1 MKKSKIIVP
10 ALGILCLST
19 AAAVT
24 GTVAWFTASRVQNIS
39 MSNIT
44 LVNPETGLNVTLSNI
59 GGTYING
66 NAVTHANT
74 TNVAANQGYLRD
86 GSVDLTQS
94 SPVVYKA
101 ILDDNGNV
109 ASHAAVTATEFKDTK
124 KYNEKDLYFAT
135 AFKMSFKAQNTESG
149 ADNCLF
155 FSMNLS
161 SVTTDWSDAAKSSL
175 RIGLKSASKYVVWA
189 PFYNPDASSA
199 NPNALTFVNGT
210 AANAHGSFEL
220 NTNAFSGNTTGTDV
234 EAAWSDAAN
243 YLDKATYGVS
253 AYIFNLGVLPAD
265 GAIALDV
272 SVYTWFEGT
281 DKFCNE
287 NNWATATEIQSQLSF
302 VSRKVAA

>member
-1 MKKSKIIVP
+1 
-10 ALGILCLST
+10 
-19 AAAVT
+19 
-24 GTVAWFTASRVQNIS
+24 

-59 GGTYING
+59 GGTYIDG
-66 NAVTHANT
+66 NSVTHANT
-74 TNVAANQGYLRD
+74 TANSANQGYLRD
-86 GSVDLTQS
+86 GSVDLSQS
-94 SPVVYKA
+94 TPVVYKA

-135 AFKMSFKAQNTESG
+135 AFKMSFKAQNTEGG

-161 SVTTDWSDAAKSSL
+161 SVTTTWSDAAKSSL
-175 RIGLKSASKYVVWA
+175 RIGIKSANKYLVWA
-189 PFYNPDASSA
+189 PFYNADSSA
-199 NPNALTFVNGT
+199 VAPDVPNALTYVNGT
-210 AANAHGSFEL
+210 AANAHGTLTL
-220 NTNAFSGNTTGTDV
+220 NTNAFDGNVEATDV
-234 EAAWSDAAN
+234 EAAWNDASA
-243 YLDKATYGVS
+243 YLAKATYGVDN
-253 AYIFNLGVLPAD
+253 YIFNLGVLPAN
-265 GAIALDV
+265 GTTALDV

-287 NNWATATEIQSQLSF
+287 NNWATATAITSQLSF